1 MGSLNSWRTI
11 AGVTF
16 GVAALGVAAW
26 LGSATAPRP
35 GLRAAAPEFSLTDA
49 NGAAVRLADYRGR
62 VVMLN
67 FWAIWCAGCKLELP
81 WLSEFQQRYE
91 SQGLVSIALSL
102 DDDGWAAIR
111 PYLAEHPVA
120 FPVVAADWDV
130 AKRYAVSGLPLTLL
144 VDRQGRIAASHL
156 GLIDRDAWE
165 AEIQRVLGEAEG
177 PGER

>member
-1 MGSLNSWRTI
+1 MRSGRTI

-16 GVAALGVAAW
+16 GVATLAVAAW
-26 LGSATAPRP
+26 FGSATAPDP

-67 FWAIWCAGCKLELP
+67 FWATWCTGCKVELP

-91 SQGLVSIALSL
+91 SRGLVSIGLSL
-102 DDDGWAAIR
+102 DDEGWSAIR

-120 FPVVAADWDV
+120 FPVVAADWNV
-130 AKRYAVSGLPLTLL
+130 AGEYAVAGLPLTLL

-165 AEIQRVLGEAEG
+165 AEIQRVLGEADD
-177 PGER
+177 R